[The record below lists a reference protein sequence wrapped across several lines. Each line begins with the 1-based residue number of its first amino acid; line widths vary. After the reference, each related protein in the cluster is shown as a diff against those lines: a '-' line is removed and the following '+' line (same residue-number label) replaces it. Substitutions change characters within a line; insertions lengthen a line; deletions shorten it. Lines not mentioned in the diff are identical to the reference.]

1 MLLVSSITKS
11 TIIIYMYLFPFEIIY
26 FYIIGHIEDHDLH
39 TLGWAT
45 LMNWANAENICGS
58 KFMYCSYP
66 LNVVW
71 NEFLYIYTHTD
82 SKSSN
87 QEKIHSKRRNN
98 VFCIDSQ
105 IGMWGIW
112 NIWPTRYS
120 YQEDCRGQ
128 RGFWWMLLVLWA
140 GGDQIPDPYFAG
152 RI

>member
-1 MLLVSSITKS
+1 M
-11 TIIIYMYLFPFEIIY
+11 
-26 FYIIGHIEDHDLH
+26 
-39 TLGWAT
+39 GWAT

-87 QEKIHSKRRNN
+87 QGKIHSKRRNN

-105 IGMWGIW
+105 IGIVCEASGTFDPLGTHIKKIVVASGGSGGCCW
-112 NIWPTRYS
+112 S
-120 YQEDCRGQ
+120 YGLAAIRSQIRT
-128 RGFWWMLLVLWA
+128 LLAGSSMFQWSCGAVAISSSHFAYLAVLQHVNQTCAWCSYM
-140 GGDQIPDPYFAG
+140 I
-152 RI
+152 